1 MRELTAFRKAFRR
14 SVARAEVGYAS
25 VRFKNG
31 RLWIWAFIKG
41 IIPIVLLRLVAFR
54 PKKTGQVLPCP
65 GNSIL
70 RLKGNQDSHH
80 TRFALLA
87 FFRADSLRGEA
98 IRLSEKRSGAGSFG
112 LQIRERMP
120 CFGCEG
126 LLKTTDQGLIQG
138 VASPVHLFRL

>member
-1 MRELTAFRKAFRR
+1 ML
-14 SVARAEVGYAS
+14 SVRAAARAEVRLCERTIQERPT
-25 VRFKNG
+25 VVMG
-31 RLWIWAFIKG
+31 RSSKG
-41 IIPIVLLRLVAFR
+41 LFPSFCCDWSLSAR
-54 PKKTGQVLPCP
+54 KKTGQVLPCP

-80 TRFALLA
+80 TRFALLT

-126 LLKTTDQGLIQG
+126 LLKATDQGLIQG
-138 VASPVHLFRL
+138 VASFVHLFRL

>member
-1 MRELTAFRKAFRR
+1 MGLHQRDYSHR
-14 SVARAEVGYAS
+14 SAAIG
-25 VRFKNG
+25 RF
-31 RLWIWAFIKG
+31 
-41 IIPIVLLRLVAFR
+41 P

-65 GNSIL
+65 ENQIL

-80 TRFALLA
+80 TRFALLT
-87 FFRADSLRGEA
+87 FLQADSLRGEA
-98 IRLSEKRSGAGSFG
+98 IRLSEKPSVAALFG

-138 VASPVHLFRL
+138 VASFVHLFRL

>member
-1 MRELTAFRKAFRR
+1 MGLHQRDYSHR
-14 SVARAEVGYAS
+14 SAAIGRFPPEKKRAG
-25 VRFKNG
+25 F
-31 RLWIWAFIKG
+31 
-41 IIPIVLLRLVAFR
+41 
-54 PKKTGQVLPCP
+54 TLP
-65 GNSIL
+65 GKSIL

-80 TRFALLA
+80 TRFALLT